1 MEKDDKKWCA
11 TIRFNKK
18 RIVIGTFTIIEEA
31 VEAHKKKELELYSKK
46 KSNLVILVDNKVY
59 YQIREILIM
68 TCETQN
74 QDVWEK

>member
-1 MEKDDKKWCA
+1 MVILWIMWTCIKKENIGLYWYRMEKDDKKWCA

-46 KSNLVILVDNKVY
+46 RVIWLF
-59 YQIREILIM
+59 
-68 TCETQN
+68 
-74 QDVWEK
+74 